1 MVATEVNLLSHWG
14 ALHCIVD
21 QNHNSY
27 HLVTVQGLP
36 VAGMVST
43 HCLRWLVPRSGT
55 LLVEEQLRL
64 ELERTVEPDVP
75 MEGLD
80 FNEDAVDQEE
90 VEVENVGNPLC
101 LEWVTLKTRPE

>member
-1 MVATEVNLLSHWG
+1 MVATEVKLLPHWG
-14 ALHCIVD
+14 AMHHIVN
-21 QNHNSY
+21 QNHNLY
-27 HLVTVQGLP
+27 CLVMVQGLP

-43 HCLRWLVPRSGT
+43 CCLRQFVPRSGT

-90 VEVENVGNPLC
+90 GQGC
-101 LEWVTLKTRPE
+101 GAGLE